1 MSMRKTIALSI
12 LAFGLGGLICAG
24 PASAA
29 SKKLLA
35 MGATQSSSSHY
46 AYFVAIAKIMNTKVP
61 DLNVSVVETGA
72 SVDNINRINKGDLDL
87 GMTTIHLQYQANLG
101 LGAWK
106 GKPVKDQY
114 VLWVY
119 QPAPQNFVIREDS
132 GVKTV
137 QDLNGKPFN
146 AGMRGSATESTVESI
161 CEALGI
167 VPKYYR
173 GGTDDT
179 VVRHQGQSDRRVRQI
194 RRGNEHASTPPHWIS
209 PPSPPSGSSG
219 FPTRISPPSLAKYP
233 YLSPIAIP
241 KGVYK
246 DSPAYKTFAMLIGVV
261 AGKNISEELGYKIV
275 KACMENFPDQVA
287 AYPSVKGDEPPA
299 AYLGDLQCPPASGRN
314 QVLPGNRDEDPGK
327 SDPQISEPLGIH
339 EGPSFLTGAK
349 ATASRLVLG
358 PGDCVMTL
366 GGGFAHE

>member
-1 MSMRKTIALSI
+1 MSMRKIVALSI
-12 LAFGLGGLICAG
+12 LAFGLGGLICTG
-24 PASAA
+24 PVSAA

-119 QPAPQNFVIREDS
+119 QPAPQNFIIREDS

-179 VVRHQGQSDRRVRQI
+179 VAAIKDNRIVGYAKSGAGTSSLD
-194 RRGNEHASTPPHWIS
+194 ASSLDIATFTPIKLI
-209 PPSPPSGSSG
+209 G
-219 FPTRISPPSLAKYP
+219 FTDKDIATVTAKYP
-233 YLSPIAIP
+233 YLSPITIP
-241 KGVYK
+241 KGIYK

-261 AGKNISEELGYKIV
+261 AGKNVSEELGYKIV

-287 AYPSVKGDEPPA
+287 AYPSIKGD
-299 AYLGDLQCPPASGRN
+299 N
-314 QVLPGNRDEDPGK
+314 LPKLTLETCNVPLHPGAIK
-327 SDPQISEPLGIH
+327 YYREIGMKIPENLIP
-339 EGPSFLTGAK
+339 K
-349 ATASRLVLG
+349 
-358 PGDCVMTL
+358 
-366 GGGFAHE
+366 

>member
-1 MSMRKTIALSI
+1 MSMRKSIALSI
-12 LAFGLGGLICAG
+12 VAFGLGGLICAG

-167 VPKYYR
+167 TPKYYR

-179 VVRHQGQSDRRVRQI
+179 VSAIKDNRIVGYAKSGAGTSTLDASSLDIATFTPI
-194 RRGNEHASTPPHWIS
+194 RLI
-209 PPSPPSGSSG
+209 G
-219 FPTRISPPSLAKYP
+219 FTDKDIATVTAKYP
-233 YLSPIAIP
+233 YLSPITVP
-241 KGVYK
+241 RGVYK

-275 KACMENFPDQVA
+275 KACMENFQDQVA
-287 AYPSVKGDEPPA
+287 AYPSIKSEK
-299 AYLGDLQCPPASGRN
+299 
-314 QVLPGNRDEDPGK
+314 LPQLTLETCNVPLHPGAIRYYREIGMK
-327 SDPQISEPLGIH
+327 IPENLIP
-339 EGPSFLTGAK
+339 K
-349 ATASRLVLG
+349 
-358 PGDCVMTL
+358 
-366 GGGFAHE
+366 

>member
-1 MSMRKTIALSI
+1 MSIKKIFAFAIIAL
-12 LAFGLGGLICAG
+12 GLGSLILTSAA
-24 PASAA
+24 PAA

-46 AYFVAIAKIMNTKVP
+46 AYFVAIAKIMNTKVA

-137 QDLNGKPFN
+137 YDLHGKPFN
-146 AGMRGSATESTVESI
+146 PGMRGSATESTVENI

-167 VPKYYR
+167 APKYYR

-179 VVRHQGQSDRRVRQI
+179 LAAIKDNRLVGYAKSGAGTNMLDASSLDIATFTPIKLLGFSDKDIATV
-194 RRGNEHASTPPHWIS
+194 
-209 PPSPPSGSSG
+209 
-219 FPTRISPPSLAKYP
+219 LAKYP

-261 AGKNISEELGYKIV
+261 AGKNISEELGYKMV
-275 KACMENFPDQVA
+275 KASMENFPDQVA
-287 AYPSVKGDEPPA
+287 AYPSVKGV
-299 AYLGDLQCPPASGRN
+299 N
-314 QVLPGNRDEDPGK
+314 LPQLTLETCNVPLHPGAIK
-327 SDPQISEPLGIH
+327 YYREIGLKIPENLIP
-339 EGPSFLTGAK
+339 K
-349 ATASRLVLG
+349 
-358 PGDCVMTL
+358 
-366 GGGFAHE
+366 